1 MFLLERE
8 LSSNPLNVSDEEKE
22 RLAQWLRYEIEDAFA
37 ARAPQEGIWQEC
49 LRQYEAQGTNKIKN
63 IVIEGVQNIEVPLGA
78 IAADSI
84 YAQALDTM
92 FVVNPTITI
101 QSVSSDEEQMKG
113 AKSLQR
119 LANWGATSS
128 FNLRAAAE
136 HQLLDTCQLGTG
148 VYYIPFV
155 EHTKKTQSHKSQ
167 FQGPRIVSLPAEDFL
182 VPGGSYDNHQVMTWN
197 AARFWLT
204 EREVQLRAAILGWD
218 VTKIKP
224 GAQTDWVRMRRE
236 LLARTQDSGE
246 RNWRQYEIMDVY
258 CYYDIDGDG
267 LAEDL
272 LVTWDRVSASI
283 LKIRYN
289 PFDIRPFEVARYQLR
304 SHLFYGIGVLEM
316 LRTMQDEVTQI
327 HNHRNINSFLA
338 NVRMWAAKNGML
350 PETLLVYPNK
360 VLQMSDPNDIKEL
373 RMSDVYPSSANN
385 EAAVVSLAERR
396 TGVNDMSMPRPSQ
409 ILGSRTPGVTAMSML
424 QQTNRRFTPAF
435 DAMRNAA
442 AGAITQ
448 CLFRIQ
454 EQLLASN
461 TRLEEVIRKILGDEA
476 DAGISQ
482 LKDPDFEH
490 MVRIELTASSANHNQ
505 IVERQDSLLLT
516 QILNSY
522 YKQVEE
528 MALLYSNPQTPPLV
542 KEVTEK
548 IIKATAE
555 VIDRTIRTFDS
566 VRDPEA
572 FLIDFEGAVVQAE
585 QNAPQDGL
593 NGLSQ
598 FLMGLVPQ
606 SGESP
611 APATQ

>member
-1 MFLLERE
+1 MFLLKRTLDAQKLDIDDAGRE
-8 LSSNPLNVSDEEKE
+8 A
-22 RLAQWLRYEIEDAFA
+22 LAQWLRYEIEDAFA
-37 ARAPQEGIWQEC
+37 ARAPQEAVWQEC
-49 LRQYEAQGTNKIKN
+49 LRQYEAQGTNKVKN
-63 IVIEGVQNIEVPLGA
+63 IVIEGVTNIEVPLGA

-92 FVVNPTITI
+92 FVVNPPITV
-101 QSVSSDEEQMKG
+101 QSVSSNEDQIKG
-113 AKSLQR
+113 AKAIQR
-119 LANWGATSS
+119 LANWGAGSS
-128 FNLRAAAE
+128 FNLRMAAE

-155 EHTKKTQSHKSQ
+155 EQTKKTQSHKSL
-167 FQGPRIVSLPAEDFL
+167 FQGPRIISLPAEDFI
-182 VPGGSYDNHQVMTWN
+182 VPGGAYDDHQLMTWN
-197 AARFWLT
+197 GARFWLT
-204 EREVQLRAAILGWD
+204 QREVDLNAKILGWD
-218 VTKIKP
+218 ISKLKP

-236 LLARTQDSGE
+236 LLGRTQDSGE
-246 RNWRQYEIMDVY
+246 RNWRQYEIMDIY

-283 LKIRYN
+283 LKVQFN
-289 PFDIRPFEVARYQLR
+289 PFDVRPFEVSRYQLR
-304 SHLFYGIGVLEM
+304 SHLFYGLGVLEM

-327 HNHRNINSFLA
+327 HNHRNINAFLA

-435 DAMRNAA
+435 DAMKNAA
-442 AGAITQ
+442 AGAIRQ
-448 CLFRIQ
+448 CLFRLQ
-454 EQLLASN
+454 EQLLAGN
-461 TRLEEVIRKILGDEA
+461 TRIEEVLNTVLGD
-476 DAGISQ
+476 DAAMGIAQ
-482 LKDPDFEH
+482 LRDPAFEH
-490 MVRIELTASSANHNQ
+490 MMKIELTASSASNNRE
-505 IVERQDSLLLT
+505 VERQNSLLLT

-522 YKQVEE
+522 YKQVLELA
-528 MALLYSNPQTPPLV
+528 MVASSPQTPPLV

-555 VIDRTIRTFDS
+555 VIDRTIRTFDT

-572 FLIDFEGAVVQAE
+572 YLIDFEGAVAQAE
-585 QNAPQDGL
+585 QNAPPAGL
-593 NGLSQ
+593 QGLSQ
-598 FLMGLVPQ
+598 ILMGLVPQ

-611 APATQ
+611 APAVQ